1 VESARILVVDD
12 ESRNVEILL
21 RCLARKGHAGVG
33 AENAEEAARL
43 LSDGAF
49 DLVLLD
55 HVLPG
60 ATGMQSLPRLRALT
74 RAPIHIMSG
83 YSDDDTRRDAELL
96 GAAGFLAKP
105 IDVEALL
112 AMIAALPE
120 RPA

>member
-1 VESARILVVDD
+1 VVDD
-12 ESRNVEILL
+12 ERINVEILL
-21 RCLARKGHAGVG
+21 RCLAQKGHSGVG
-33 AENAEEAARL
+33 VESAEEAARA
-43 LSDGAF
+43 LSAGAF

-60 ATGMQSLPRLRALT
+60 QTGMQALPRLRSLT

-96 GAAGFLAKP
+96 GASGFLPKP
-105 IDVEALL
+105 IEFEAVDALL
-112 AMIAALPE
+112 AALPE

>member
-1 VESARILVVDD
+1 MKAAKVLVVDD
-12 ESRNVEILL
+12 ERANLEILL
-21 RCLARKGHAGVG
+21 RCLAQKGHTGAG
-33 AENAEEAARL
+33 AESAEEAARA
-43 LSDGAF
+43 LSAGTF

-60 ATGMQSLPRLRALT
+60 QTGMQALPRLKSLT

-96 GAAGFLAKP
+96 GAAGFLPKP
-105 IDVEALL
+105 IELEAL
-112 AMIAALPE
+112 AALLDSLPE